1 MAAAAQPLTAIP
13 RTLPGP
19 YASAPAPTGLNPS
32 PATVQLVRG
41 QVRALLAAAPSYSA
55 LDSEEQTE
63 LEHNL
68 VGIASY
74 AAECVRELCWQSDKL
89 GQTPVVRRRRAAPG
103 PVAVAQAAGDDFKPA
118 SANQIA
124 RVTEQTLKAIA
135 FPKFVADLIRSTF
148 DAIVSTSIQQMEAF
162 GQMIANVS
170 KTVDEFMSDNISD
183 YQARDWLAQSFPE
196 HIHVRKGK
204 AVVRA
209 GADDKPEPGF
219 QRRFNLADD
228 VSLDNDSIEDTLV
241 PAARR
246 RLAETRLQMLSTLLL
261 MGVNRIV
268 VTGGKIRA
276 TMGFHIDTTDRAHA
290 EQASDLDFRAG
301 ASGSF
306 GFGPWQASAS
316 MSISYVRSTRK
327 DSDAELNVDA
337 DLTGEVEIHFKS
349 DYFPLE
355 RFATGAAVGRIQG
368 NTANPTAN
376 TVANTLGGTPKP
388 GGTVGKYTSP
398 RSRRSARRKPALR
411 KIGDPLPDVKRPVK
425 PAKPEVP
432 DKKAAAK
439 QQNANPAAQW
449 LEEVLPEDVP

>member
-1 MAAAAQPLTAIP
+1 
-13 RTLPGP
+13 
-19 YASAPAPTGLNPS
+19 
-32 PATVQLVRG
+32 
-41 QVRALLAAAPSYSA
+41 
-55 LDSEEQTE
+55 
-63 LEHNL
+63 
-68 VGIASY
+68 
-74 AAECVRELCWQSDKL
+74 
-89 GQTPVVRRRRAAPG
+89 
-103 PVAVAQAAGDDFKPA
+103 
-118 SANQIA
+118 
-124 RVTEQTLKAIA
+124 
-135 FPKFVADLIRSTF
+135 
-148 DAIVSTSIQQMEAF
+148 MEAF

-170 KTVDEFMSDNISD
+170 KTVDEFMNDNISD

-196 HIHVRKGK
+196 HIRVRNGK

-209 GADDKPEPGF
+209 GADDKPAPGF
-219 QRRFNLADD
+219 RRRLNLPDD

-246 RLAETRLQMLSTLLL
+246 RLVETRLQMLSTVLL

-276 TMGFHIDTTDRAHA
+276 TMGFHIDTTDRAHE

-368 NTANPTAN
+368 NTANPSAN
-376 TVANTLGGTPKP
+376 TIANA
-388 GGTVGKYTSP
+388 
-398 RSRRSARRKPALR
+398 SRRHAKTGRHRRKIYLP
-411 KIGDPLPDVKRPVK
+411 PLPPFG
-425 PAKPEVP
+425 
-432 DKKAAAK
+432 AA
-439 QQNANPAAQW
+439 
-449 LEEVLPEDVP
+449 